1 MMRTLYLPAGLA
13 VLLLGGCASVA
24 PDAGVSEIA
33 QTVSERTAQ
42 ELEVQTQSSMTDD
55 PRVEAMLER
64 ELEADTAV
72 AVAMI
77 NNPRLQVILAELSI
91 ARADL
96 IEASTIP
103 NPILELETRSP
114 GDRFKPYEI
123 TLAQSVVEL
132 IQLPRRRK
140 LGRAVFEAEKLRV
153 SSEVLNF
160 ASDVRDAYYAL
171 LAAAQNFTASETIAE
186 AAIAAAGLAIR
197 QHAAGNITDLDL
209 ENEQAVYEDAKLN
222 LAEADEMLILRR
234 EAFIQ
239 AMGLRDAEMEWIL
252 PDEFPPPPAE
262 EMSDEALAALALSRR
277 LDIALAQ
284 REVEIAERGVP
295 ISRLESLG
303 EIVVDVHRE
312 REPDGETTTG
322 PGIEFPIPIF
332 NTGRAARNRAEAQ
345 YIRARH
351 QLALVSANATS
362 EIRAASKS
370 LAVSRARV
378 EYYRDVVLPRRARIV
393 ELTKLEQNSMLI
405 GVYQVLEARRNE
417 ENARREY
424 IEAQLAYWTARN
436 NLERALNGTGTM
448 QLESA
453 MGSGERSSS
462 TAQRGDH

>member
-13 VLLLGGCASVA
+13 MLLLGGCASVA

-42 ELEVQTQSSMTDD
+42 ALEVQTQSSMTDD
-55 PRVEAMLER
+55 PRVESMLR
-64 ELEADTAV
+64 GELDADTAV

-77 NNPRLQVILAELSI
+77 NNPRLQVILAELGI
-91 ARADL
+91 ARAGL
-96 IEASTIP
+96 IEASTIA
-103 NPILELETRSP
+103 NPMLELEKRSP
-114 GDRFKPYEI
+114 GDPVKPYEI
-123 TLAQSVVEL
+123 TLAQSLVEL
-132 IQLPRRRK
+132 IQLPRRRR
-140 LGRAVFEAEKLRV
+140 LGRAVFEAEKLRI

-160 ASDVRDAYYAL
+160 ASDVRDAYYGL
-171 LAAAQNFTASETIAE
+171 LAASQSFAATETIAE
-186 AAIAAAGLAIR
+186 AAIASTELAIR
-197 QHAAGNITDLDL
+197 QHAGGNITDLDL
-209 ENEQAVYEDAKLN
+209 ENEQAVYEEAKLN
-222 LAEADEMLILRR
+222 LADSDEMLTLRR
-234 EAFIQ
+234 EAFIR
-239 AMGLRDAEMEWIL
+239 AMGLRDAETEWTL
-252 PDEFPPPPAE
+252 PGEFPPPPAE
-262 EMSDEALAALALSRR
+262 EMSDDALANLALSRR

-284 REVEIAERGVP
+284 REVKIAERGVP
-295 ISRLESLG
+295 IARLEALG

-312 REPDGETTTG
+312 REPDGAKTTG

-332 NTGRAARNRAEAQ
+332 NSGRAARNRAEAQ
-345 YIRARH
+345 YLRARH

-362 EIRAASKS
+362 EIRAARKS

-378 EYYRDVVLPRRARIV
+378 EYYRDVLLPRRARIV

-405 GVYQVLEARRNE
+405 GVYQVLEARQNE

-448 QLESA
+448 QFESA

-462 TAQRGDH
+462 TGQRGDH